1 MTALG
6 MLLAAS
12 VAVAH
17 TGHMARWAQATRVA
31 RVAWVTCRIH
41 AARYLAWTVAPC
53 FRKMQA
59 LERWLVLEC
68 S

>member
-17 TGHMARWAQATRVA
+17 TAHWVQATRVA
-31 RVAWVTCRIH
+31 RVACRIH